1 MQFPF
6 RADKNL
12 LEYLREDARLT
23 SVKDG
28 CAEGV
33 CGSCS
38 VLVDGKAWR
47 ACKLTTA
54 KVHGKAV
61 TTIEGLS
68 PRERDVYAW
77 AFGEVGAVQC
87 GFCMPGVVM
96 SAKSLL
102 DANATPTPA
111 EIKSAIRYN
120 LCRCTGYS
128 KIERAIHLASEALQ
142 TTDGPAAEEGTAKIG
157 ARTVRVDSERSCWA
171 PANSST
177 TCKYPA
183 CCMAPCCEA
192 NTHARS

>member
-1 MQFPF
+1 MFQFTLNQNAVSVS
-6 RADKNL
+6 ADKNL

-68 PRERDVYAW
+68 PRERDAYAW
-77 AFGEVGAVQC
+77 AFGKLALC
-87 GFCMPGVVM
+87 
-96 SAKSLL
+96 SAG
-102 DANATPTPA
+102 
-111 EIKSAIRYN
+111 SA
-120 LCRCTGYS
+120 CPVS
-128 KIERAIHLASEALQ
+128 
-142 TTDGPAAEEGTAKIG
+142 
-157 ARTVRVDSERSCWA
+157 
-171 PANSST
+171 
-177 TCKYPA
+177 
-183 CCMAPCCEA
+183 
-192 NTHARS
+192 